1 LAGYG
6 IMTDEPIDQKLRD
19 MAEHR
24 GLKLLKSRKRKPGSG
39 DYGKFGLTDAE
50 GKALLGVSEK
60 GLTASP
66 EDIEAYLRKGATST
80 WKASAEVTPAR
91 SRHRSRSRAQDE
103 EQDEEPVI
111 RRRRG
116 TADRVRAPG
125 AAETASA
132 PAAGNQPVSRAS
144 DKSAKP
150 AKSRRSKITAAAARK
165 DDRQA
170 DAPAEPAPAAL
181 EIRVAKSSDAAGLSG
196 LLRQLAAGKADE
208 PGVARNLEK
217 LRKAGGGACIAEK
230 DEIIGGCCWTSIQTL
245 QHGLIGRITLL
256 LVDKGQRRQGVGSAL
271 LNEACAALRKAG
283 CSRIEAM
290 SDIEISNAH
299 NFFRALKFEQTSYRF
314 ARDMAS
320 DD

>member
-1 LAGYG
+1 
-6 IMTDEPIDQKLRD
+6 MTDEPIDQKLRD

-60 GLTASP
+60 GLTASAQN
-66 EDIEAYLRKGATST
+66 IEAYLRKGATST
-80 WKASAEVTPAR
+80 WKASAEATPAR
-91 SRHRSRSRAQDE
+91 SPHPSKARAQDE
-103 EQDEEPVI
+103 EQDDEPVI

-116 TADRVRAPG
+116 ATDRARALGP
-125 AAETASA
+125 AETASA
-132 PAAGNQPVSRAS
+132 PAAGSRPVSRAS

-150 AKSRRSKITAAAARK
+150 ATRRSSKITASTARRY
-165 DDRQA
+165 DRQT
-170 DAPAEPAPAAL
+170 DAPAKPAPAAL
-181 EIRVAKSSDAAGLSG
+181 EIRMAKSSDAAELSA

-208 PGVARNLEK
+208 LGIARNLEK

-230 DEIIGGCCWTSIQTL
+230 GELIGCCCWTSIQTL
-245 QHGLIGRITLL
+245 QHGLLGRITLL
-256 LVDKGQRRQGVGSAL
+256 LVDKGQRRHGVGSAL
-271 LNEACAALRKAG
+271 VNEACAALRKAG
-283 CSRIEAM
+283 CSRIEVM

-314 ARDMAS
+314 ARYMAS

>member
-1 LAGYG
+1 
-6 IMTDEPIDQKLRD
+6 MTDEPIDQKLRD

-50 GKALLGVSEK
+50 GKALLGISEK

-80 WKASAEVTPAR
+80 WKASAEATPAR
-91 SRHRSRSRAQDE
+91 SPHLSKARAQDE

-111 RRRRG
+111 RRQRG
-116 TADRVRAPG
+116 ATDRVRDPG
-125 AAETASA
+125 PAETASA
-132 PAAGNQPVSRAS
+132 PAAGSRPASRAS

-150 AKSRRSKITAAAARK
+150 ATRRRSKITGAAARK
-165 DDRQA
+165 HDRQA
-170 DAPAEPAPAAL
+170 DAPAKPDPAAL
-181 EIRVAKSSDAAGLSG
+181 EIRIAKSSDAAALSG
-196 LLRQLAAGKADE
+196 LLRQLAAVKADE
-208 PGVARNLEK
+208 LGIARNLEK

-230 DEIIGGCCWTSIQTL
+230 GEIIGCCCWTSIQTL

-271 LNEACAALRKAG
+271 LNEACAALRKVG

-299 NFFRALKFEQTSYRF
+299 NFFRALNFEQTSYRF

>member
-1 LAGYG
+1 
-6 IMTDEPIDQKLRD
+6 MTDEPIDQKLRD

-50 GKALLGVSEK
+50 GEALLGVSEK

-80 WKASAEVTPAR
+80 WKASAEATPAL
-91 SRHRSRSRAQDE
+91 SPNPYKARAQDE
-103 EQDEEPVI
+103 EPDEEPVI

-116 TADRVRAPG
+116 ATDRVQAPG
-125 AAETASA
+125 PAETVGSR
-132 PAAGNQPVSRAS
+132 PDSRAS

-150 AKSRRSKITAAAARK
+150 GTRRRSKITAEAAGK
-165 DDRQA
+165 HDRQA
-170 DAPAEPAPAAL
+170 NAPAKPAPTAL
-181 EIRVAKSSDAAGLSG
+181 EIRIAKSSDSAGLSG

-208 PGVARNLEK
+208 LGVARNLEK

-230 DEIIGGCCWTSIQTL
+230 GEIIGCCCWTSIQTL

-290 SDIEISNAH
+290 SDIAISNAH